1 MKLIERNEYV
11 AWLKSYKDKPLI
23 KVVTGLRRVGKS
35 TIFDLY
41 IQELKKEGISD
52 EQILKINF
60 EDLDNEPLRD
70 KRALAHSKDFQNRI
84 EKVLPLLSG
93 YISAMFSQYISKRL
107 KSSPCEAFTFD
118 ARIIILP
125 TSQLKDYFHS
135 RQAFAMSGFIDRICS
150 FKHLTPISRTF
161 SNVKQALKDIGDD
174 WFNYPQYVCS
184 GYVGRYENEKW
195 TVDTAS
201 DFMQKWY
208 KYEKNI
214 GV

>member
-70 KRALAHSKDFQNRI
+70 QGVR
-84 EKVLPLLSG
+84 
-93 YISAMFSQYISKRL
+93 Y
-107 KSSPCEAFTFD
+107 T
-118 ARIIILP
+118 
-125 TSQLKDYFHS
+125 
-135 RQAFAMSGFIDRICS
+135 
-150 FKHLTPISRTF
+150 RT
-161 SNVKQALKDIGDD
+161 L
-174 WFNYPQYVCS
+174 
-184 GYVGRYENEKW
+184 
-195 TVDTAS
+195 
-201 DFMQKWY
+201 
-208 KYEKNI
+208 
-214 GV
+214 